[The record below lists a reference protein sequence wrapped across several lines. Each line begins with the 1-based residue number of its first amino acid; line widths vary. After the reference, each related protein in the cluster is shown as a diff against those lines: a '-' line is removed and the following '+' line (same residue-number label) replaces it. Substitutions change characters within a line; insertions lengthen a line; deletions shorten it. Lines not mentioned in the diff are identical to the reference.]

1 MKEKKTYVTRTG
13 VSFEPELLSKL
24 DEWIKEKKFPNRSE
38 AIRFIVREHLAKS
51 ELNVDPNVQVVGSLT
66 YLYDHHSFNSSEKLT
81 QIQHDNDE
89 IIVSTMHAHITH
101 ELCLETIFLKGKAR
115 QIKDFSEDILS
126 FKAVIGGKL
135 YITPIIFK
143 Q

>member
-1 MKEKKTYVTRTG
+1 MDKR
-13 VSFEPELLSKL
+13 
-24 DEWIKEKKFPNRSE
+24 KKFPNRSE

-115 QIKDFSEDILS
+115 QIKNFPRTFFPSKLLSEENSTLHQLFFRQYNIS
-126 FKAVIGGKL
+126 SSKGSV
-135 YITPIIFK
+135 
-143 Q
+143 